1 LKQFLNEQLRMGK
14 YLHDE
19 IKKNEKDYKSTTDL
33 LEKVI
38 THTK

>member
-1 LKQFLNEQLRMGK
+1 MGK

-19 IKKNEKDYKSTTDL
+19 IKKNEKEFKSTVDL

-38 THTK
+38 LI

>member
-1 LKQFLNEQLRMGK
+1 LDEQLRIGK

-19 IKKNEKDYKSTTDL
+19 IKKNEKEFKSTADL

-38 THTK
+38 LI